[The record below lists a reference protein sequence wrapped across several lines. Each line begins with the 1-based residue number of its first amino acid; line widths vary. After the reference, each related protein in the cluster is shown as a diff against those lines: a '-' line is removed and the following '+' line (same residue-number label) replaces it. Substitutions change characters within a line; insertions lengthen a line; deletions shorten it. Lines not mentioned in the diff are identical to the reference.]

1 MEGGE
6 SLLISEVLLEEGTQ
20 RERARA
26 LTVAATVR
34 LGGALAFAVLGLA
47 LWESGRP
54 EWSAYVP
61 MLAAYA
67 IISITFFFLRHRPI
81 SPRLAWLS
89 GLIDV
94 GAVYVMQREVIAV
107 SPAAGAIATFGLGP
121 FVLLVALSALTLQT
135 RAIVVA
141 ALAASVAQGL
151 LVQQA
156 RLPFGMLLGGEVIL
170 VFIAVVSVAMLRRL
184 RFLVLDLSQAE
195 VKRHLEQRRRTET
208 DAAKQTIERMLAEA
222 RNQNQRLERLQR
234 EKDSLV
240 QLIVHDLRSP
250 LNAVMLSL
258 EFLLQEVRTRQAGA
272 DLTEALNDARSTSQ
286 RVLGMVS
293 QILDTA
299 KLEEGRPTLERV
311 PLRTAELLTGV
322 RQQFSPMARDKHVEV
337 LVEGPAD
344 LAVRGDARLLARVVE
359 NLLSNSIRHTP
370 PAGKILLAAARD
382 GAGCRLS
389 VHNTGAPIAARD
401 RERIFAKFQQGSSEA
416 PRLGGWGL
424 GLYFCRMVVEA
435 HGGKISVEDVEG
447 WNASF
452 VVRLPAE
459 PTPATDRT
467 PVAATPS
474 G

>member
-1 MEGGE
+1 MERD
-6 SLLISEVLLEEGTQ
+6 STLISEVLLEDATQ

-26 LTVAATVR
+26 LAVAGTVR
-34 LGGALAFAVLGLA
+34 LGGALAFVVLGLA
-47 LWESGRP
+47 MRESGRP

-67 IISITFFFLRHRPI
+67 LISMTFFLLRHRPI

-94 GAVYVMQREVIAV
+94 GAVYVMQREVIAI

-141 ALAASVAQGL
+141 ALAANVAQAL
-151 LVQQA
+151 LVLQA
-156 RLPFGMLLGGEVIL
+156 RLPIGMLLGGAVIL
-170 VFIAVVSVAMLRRL
+170 VFIAAVSVAMLRRL

-222 RNQNQRLERLQR
+222 QAQNDRLGRLQR

-258 EFLLQEVRTRQAGA
+258 EFVAQEVRSRQAGS
-272 DLTEALNDARSTSQ
+272 DLTEALEDARSTAH
-286 RVLGMVS
+286 RVSGMVS

-299 KLEEGRPTLERV
+299 KLEEGRL
-311 PLRTAELLTGV
+311 PLDRTPVSTADLLKKV
-322 RQQFSPMARDKHVEV
+322 RQQLSPMARDKRVDVRVEAPV
-337 LVEGPAD
+337 D
-344 LAVRGDARLLARVVE
+344 LAVRGDVRLFGRVVE

-370 PAGKILLAAARD
+370 SGGKILLAAARD
-382 GAGCRLS
+382 GDNCRLS
-389 VHNTGAPIAARD
+389 VHNNGEPIAPGD
-401 RERIFAKFQQGSSEA
+401 RERIFAKFQQGSAEG

-447 WNASF
+447 WTASF
-452 VVRLPAE
+452 VLELPAD
-459 PTPATDRT
+459 PTTVIEGDSTAQL
-467 PVAATPS
+467 S
-474 G
+474 